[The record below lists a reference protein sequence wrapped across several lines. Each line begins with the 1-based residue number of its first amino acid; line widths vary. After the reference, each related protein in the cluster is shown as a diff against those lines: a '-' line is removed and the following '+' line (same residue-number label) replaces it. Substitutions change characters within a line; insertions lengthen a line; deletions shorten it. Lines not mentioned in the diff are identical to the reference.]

1 MAREYRAGMS
11 YSGDVA
17 HIVVV
22 EIVDGDARLLQ
33 VDEHFK
39 SAQDSLWFLEGLRTI
54 DPKILSRLSHLS
66 ISFDHSA
73 AHFLRFPLDATLN
86 QIDKNEQIQWEFAH
100 LLTQEE
106 MKDLVNDVHIL
117 RTSSRDQVAD
127 TLAVGY
133 RRSMVFGI
141 QRSCVDRKINL
152 EFLDVNLFASEH
164 ALWYNHP
171 DLRPKTVCLLDVGFN
186 YAAASVLTNG
196 RITDYYS
203 AFTSTAEGVV
213 AFVDGFIGVAEVS
226 TIVVYG
232 TAVTFEMVKAL
243 RAAFGNHVATL
254 NPFRRL
260 GISSQTR
267 NYERYIG
274 LEHRFVPSVGSA
286 MRNR

>member
-22 EIVDGDARLLQ
+22 EISDGDARLLQ
-33 VDEHFK
+33 VEEHFR
-39 SAQDSLWFLEGLRTI
+39 SAQDGLWFLEGLRAI
-54 DPKILSRLSHLS
+54 DAKMLSKLSRLS

-86 QIDKNEQIQWEFAH
+86 QVDKNDQIQWEFSH
-100 LLTQEE
+100 ILTSDEL
-106 MKDLVNDVHIL
+106 KDLVNDVHIL
-117 RTSSRDQVAD
+117 RTNARDQVAD

-141 QRSCVDRKINL
+141 QRSCLDRKINL

-171 DLRPKTVCLLDVGFN
+171 DLRAKTICLLDVGFN
-186 YAAASVLTNG
+186 CSVASVLANG
-196 RITDYYS
+196 RLVEYYS
-203 AFTSTAEGVV
+203 AFTNTAEGVV
-213 AFVDGFIGVAEVS
+213 AFVDGFVGLMPVS
-226 TIVVYG
+226 TIIVYG
-232 TAVTFEMVKAL
+232 TAVTFEMIKAL

-267 NYERYIG
+267 NYERYLG